1 MGELCQVFQ
10 VQMELLQGCWGINE
24 GLQKWEASQRLRAGP
39 RVRDHEILACLRLVF
54 VGGNED
60 EVK

>member
-1 MGELCQVFQ
+1 M
-10 VQMELLQGCWGINE
+10 QMELLQGCWGINE

-60 EVK
+60 EAK